1 MEASLRSDAWS
12 LMKIAGYQNGK
23 VLQWS
28 WISRGLLSIE
38 NLADWYY
45 GGDVEAAKAGLEA
58 TPGRMA
64 ELCRIDDIPNV
75 DCSAERE
82 QVEIAQSKQLEG
94 QTFSFWTISDPT
106 HVEAKPIPL
115 PGWFKAPIDKAILLW
130 QRESYRWEKVISDR
144 LLQGKEL
151 APKQHLAY
159 NEWKSN
165 ETRSI
170 VLDKKKQAQVVNLG
184 SKTTSTLKKT
194 CLMLVIHMSKDASG
208 LHISTG
214 SGKLWK
220 LQLLQGVEPISDQVP
235 AEVDH
240 FEGYCFA
247 MWV

>member
-1 MEASLRSDAWS
+1 M
-12 LMKIAGYQNGK
+12 
-23 VLQWS
+23 
-28 WISRGLLSIE
+28 
-38 NLADWYY
+38 
-45 GGDVEAAKAGLEA
+45 
-58 TPGRMA
+58 
-64 ELCRIDDIPNV
+64 
-75 DCSAERE
+75 ERE

-106 HVEAKPIPL
+106 NVEAKPIPL
-115 PGWFKAPIDKAILLW
+115 PGWFRAPIDKAILLW
-130 QRESYRWEKVISDR
+130 QRESFRWEKVISDR

-151 APKQHLAY
+151 TPKQQHAY

-170 VLDKKKQAQVVNLG
+170 VLDKKKQAQVVNLA
-184 SKTTSTLKKT
+184 SKAMSSLKKT
-194 CLMLVIHMSKDASG
+194 CLMVVIHMSTDASG

-240 FEGYCFA
+240 FQGYCFVKA
-247 MWV
+247 LSKEKLQYCTLTLEGVLASEIYRSGMDVQIVLGFMMLASV